1 MKNLLLTAA
10 LLAGFALTAS
20 AADDNDQYQL
30 KTGDIT
36 MTIDIS
42 KGGKILSLK
51 HQDREVISQS
61 RFPESFGST
70 FWTSPQKEWNW
81 PPVQEYDKMAY
92 SVVERT
98 DQKLSIRSQV
108 SERMKYQIGK
118 TFTTDAKKGAIVVT
132 YSIKNMADAT
142 RQVAPWEIT
151 RVPNDNGLIFFDA
164 PVEAI
169 TPAGLMDFKAQSG
182 AVWYNTDETNQNRK
196 INADGHGWLAY
207 LASPTGGGLEGW
219 GGKEAS
225 PTGGG
230 LEGAL
235 LLIKQFDDLDAS
247 EPAPGEAEIQVY
259 VNRGKSYIELESQ
272 GAYTTL
278 APGQELTW
286 TVRWMLVPVKSGTK
300 QAKLLKTVKKAL
312 KH

>member
-132 YSIKNMADAT
+132 YSIKNMADVT

-207 LASPTGGGLEGW
+207 LSNDG
-219 GGKEAS
+219 
-225 PTGGG
+225 
-230 LEGAL
+230 L

-247 EPAPGEAEIQVY
+247 APAPGEAEIQVY

>member
-1 MKNLLLTAA
+1 MKKLLLTVA

-61 RFPESFGST
+61 RFPESFVST

-92 SVVERT
+92 TVDERT
-98 DQKLSIRSQV
+98 DQKLSIHSQV

-132 YSIKNMADAT
+132 YSIKNMADET

-169 TPAGLMDFKAQSG
+169 TPAGLMDFKAQAG
-182 AVWYNTDETNQNRK
+182 AAWYNTDETNQNRK

-207 LASPTGGGLEGW
+207 LSNEG
-219 GGKEAS
+219 
-225 PTGGG
+225 
-230 LEGAL
+230 L

-247 EPAPGEAEIQVY
+247 APAPGEAEIQVY